1 VGFGF
6 LRAARLAC
14 LAVAIFGLTACNAIY
29 TDVKTTPEA
38 SVGGLSE
45 DGIVFLSMVEKEA
58 GRFNYNGFTFT
69 YRNAAAKKVGFLR
82 LNTGL
87 LGGKSQVFTFAEV
100 SGKGDLKSLT
110 LPAGSYEMVNFSMV
124 VSSPYGY
131 TSWSAPQDF
140 SIPFTVTP
148 GKATYLGEIRMLP
161 RKAKNI
167 FGINIQAGGTFEI
180 RDMSTRDVPLFQARF
195 KDVDP
200 AAIVISPM
208 RSGTAPADLVT
219 FY

>member
-69 YRNAAAKKVGFLR
+69 YRNEAAAR
-82 LNTGL
+82 
-87 LGGKSQVFTFAEV
+87 
-100 SGKGDLKSLT
+100 
-110 LPAGSYEMVNFSMV
+110 
-124 VSSPYGY
+124 
-131 TSWSAPQDF
+131 
-140 SIPFTVTP
+140 
-148 GKATYLGEIRMLP
+148 
-161 RKAKNI
+161 
-167 FGINIQAGGTFEI
+167 
-180 RDMSTRDVPLFQARF
+180 
-195 KDVDP
+195 
-200 AAIVISPM
+200 AISN
-208 RSGTAPADLVT
+208 R
-219 FY
+219 